1 MKVRLLSLV
10 VMVMA
15 AATNSHAQSTTK
27 PTDTIPKTTKPST
40 DTSSVTVQAQS
51 GTPTNIVTSF
61 RTKYPDANNV
71 TWSPYDKVTPPIDWE
86 MTGWNALKPGAYVA
100 EFEMDGQKYY
110 AWYDASGTWIG
121 SSSMLANHGDLPKA
135 VRDVLVSKYNGYTI
149 DKVEREYDDK
159 RMVYEVRLK
168 KSDNDKVK
176 LHLSEQGAVLKEK
189 KKD

>member
-1 MKVRLLSLV
+1 
-10 VMVMA
+10 MVIA
-15 AATNSHAQSTTK
+15 LAATTSSYAQT
-27 PTDTIPKTTKPST
+27 TDTVPARKDTTPIRRT
-40 DTSSVTVQAQS
+40 DTSVTVQAQS

-61 RTKYPDANNV
+61 RTKYPSATNI

-86 MTGWNALKPGAYVA
+86 MTGWSALKPGAYVA
-100 EFEMDGQKYY
+100 EFDMDGQHYY
-110 AWYDASGTWIG
+110 AWYDANGTWIG
-121 SSSMLANHGDLPKA
+121 SSSLLANHGDLPKA

-159 RMVYEVRLK
+159 RMVYELRLK

-176 LHLSEQGAVLKEK
+176 LHVSEQGVVLKEK

>member
-1 MKVRLLSLV
+1 
-10 VMVMA
+10 MVIA
-15 AATNSHAQSTTK
+15 LAATTSSYAQT
-27 PTDTIPKTTKPST
+27 TDTVPARKDTTPIRRT
-40 DTSSVTVQAQS
+40 DTSVTVQAQS

-61 RTKYPDANNV
+61 RTKYPSATNI

-86 MTGWNALKPGAYVA
+86 MSGWSALKPGAYVA
-100 EFEMDGQKYY
+100 EFDLDGQHYY

-121 SSSMLANHGDLPKA
+121 SSSLLANHGDLPKA

-159 RMVYEVRLK
+159 RMVYELRLK
-168 KSDNDKVK
+168 KTDDDKVK
-176 LHLSEQGAVLKEK
+176 LHVSEQGVVLKEK